1 MSEKRINAITPIE
14 EQLSPRL
21 VYTYDIDKILKDKT
35 GNKWEF
41 VGNGKW
47 IIIEGPKGIIIS
59 DNDAVHHLFPCRDYE
74 VKLQVVEKQEEGVIA
89 LFPSHSLSVKIGELM
104 ECDHK
109 EKELGQVVRRFSD
122 RIERNYLTLLKS
134 IKEIGLNLNDY
145 PRGYIKKEPKGK
157 RRIANVQ

>member
-59 DNDAVHHLFPCRDYE
+59 DNDAVHHLFPGRDYE
-74 VKLQVVEKQEEGVIA
+74 VKLQVAEKKEDMVS
-89 LFPSHSLSVKIGELM
+89 LFPSHSLPIKIGELM
-104 ECDHK
+104 ECSHE
-109 EKELGQVVRRFSD
+109 EKELGQAVRKFGG
-122 RIERNYLTLLKS
+122 RIETNYLILLKS
-134 IKEIGLNLNDY
+134 IKEIGLNPDDY
-145 PRGYIKKEPKGK
+145 PRGYIKRGPKGK
-157 RRIANVQ
+157 RRIANVR